1 MHLVRLQIFL
11 YFFHQLPK
19 AKLWRVFIQFLTKHH
34 LWLEVTWLPLRSV
47 PQKLSIT
54 NYRELHHLGRAAVI
68 RVVLMVTAWSS
79 WALTAPFGPGAEQ
92 CFNKWPCMEKDLNS
106 WVLKQL
112 PSHRLSVQWDYL
124 APEVMNSM
132 DELVGRDQQ
141 QAWKQSNIWT
151 CR

>member
-79 WALTAPFGPGAEQ
+79 WAPTVPFGPGAEQ